1 MFTPQGPMLV
11 ELLLAAPMID
21 RSAHPAR
28 TYATGLAGAAGR
40 RDAYATWRFL

>member
-1 MFTPQGPMLV
+1 MLV
-11 ELLLAAPMID
+11 ELHPNRTMLD

-28 TYATGLAGAAGR
+28 TYATGIAGAAGR

>member
-1 MFTPQGPMLV
+1 MLV
-11 ELLLAAPMID
+11 ELLLVAIMID

-28 TYATGLAGAAGR
+28 TYPTGIAGAAGR